1 MNTMQ
6 LCEAWLQGEPCFNK
20 LMEVALEEIYELE
33 WEMQHEFAFGL
44 ALPTRWAEGW
54 SVPHPIL
61 QNKVV
66 DFLMEISGR

>member
-1 MNTMQ
+1 
-6 LCEAWLQGEPCFNK
+6 
-20 LMEVALEEIYELE
+20 
-33 WEMQHEFAFGL
+33 MQHEFAFGL

>member
-6 LCEAWLQGEPCFNK
+6 LCEAWLQGDRCFDK
-20 LMEVALEEIYELE
+20 LIEVALEEIYGLELE
-33 WEMQHEFAFGL
+33 LHDKFGCGETT
-44 ALPTRWAEGW
+44 ADRWAEGW

-66 DFLMEISGR
+66 DFLMEMSLR